1 VKTLPTDLS
10 HLSAATSYGRAATAR
25 RFQIAHPDRSAQEA
39 ESIRFWKESAAHHRR
54 MADLAAHRP
63 SSAWSEAKPVIR
75 CWIDTSGDDVWT
87 IHDTGTLLP
96 SAPLGFG
103 PPRFVYL
110 KDGELLECVPCIHDG
125 FSAWKITNLGS
136 AANV

>member
-1 VKTLPTDLS
+1 VLTLPTDLS
-10 HLSAATSYGRAATAR
+10 HLSAATSYGRAARAR

-54 MADLAAHRP
+54 MADLAAP
-63 SSAWSEAKPVIR
+63 PKPVVR

-136 AANV
+136 AAHV